1 MKITADDKQIVALS
15 PHFKYKKTKELTTID
30 LMGLNVELNADDE
43 TSNDEDVP
51 TQIFGYNSALM
62 IPKYK
67 ITLPF
72 KYYNAKLASR
82 NIEFDGKL
90 TQGEITLKSTNSE
103 FSLHV
108 ENSSD
113 QVLNKLL
120 NKNIF
125 EGGTF
130 NLDINGKDS
139 TNLSGHFHFNQ
150 THLAQLK
157 SYNNLIAFIN
167 TIPSLLFMKNAG
179 FNESGIEVTKGDILF
194 SRENDLVTVHN
205 ITLNGVSTDIVG
217 GGIINLKDETMH
229 FNLQIK
235 TLKALSDTIS
245 KIPIVNYILLG
256 DNQTLSTGV
265 EISGSMS
272 DPVVKT
278 QVLQDTLSKPFDVIK
293 NTIMLPFKIFQ

>member
-1 MKITADDKQIVALS
+1 MLFRSVDIFTKDFEKYEIDLKITELNSPLLVDEKKLDTLDLKITADDKQIVALS

-150 THLAQLK
+150 TQC
-157 SYNNLIAFIN
+157 
-167 TIPSLLFMKNAG
+167 
-179 FNESGIEVTKGDILF
+179 ESK
-194 SRENDLVTVHN
+194 
-205 ITLNGVSTDIVG
+205 
-217 GGIINLKDETMH
+217 
-229 FNLQIK
+229 
-235 TLKALSDTIS
+235 
-245 KIPIVNYILLG
+245 
-256 DNQTLSTGV
+256 
-265 EISGSMS
+265 EISGM
-272 DPVVKT
+272 
-278 QVLQDTLSKPFDVIK
+278 K
-293 NTIMLPFKIFQ
+293 NCGRTTNIFG